1 MIVKQGDKF
10 YVKSE
15 DGSKN
20 LGGPYETREQAAKRL
35 REVEYFKHNGGR

>member
-1 MIVKQGDKF
+1 MITHRNGKW

-20 LGGPYETREQAAKRL
+20 LGGPYASRAEAAKRL
-35 REVEYFKHNGGR
+35 RQVEYFKHQKG